1 MAHDG
6 NNNKEQCAKV
16 IYLKLKK
23 FEKDLKECNDEN
35 ERLAYNLENLKEFL
49 WEYEKDSFKPKNKL
63 MSDKEMRKKI
73 KQNLQKFNRIIEEQK
88 SQQSKRPQ
96 RSKTLS
102 RRRTIKKARNQNSR
116 IMTLGGTRKKNNMSV
131 MYNMGSCNSDNE
143 AMSNFA
149 RVPLSGG
156 RRRRRR
162 SRRRSPKRTQKK
174 RRKRV
179 KSRRR
184 RTVRRRRRRR

>member
-1 MAHDG
+1 MAHDE
-6 NNNKEQCAKV
+6 NNNKEKYAKV

-23 FEKDLKECNDEN
+23 FEKDLKKCNDEN

-63 MSDKEMRKKI
+63 MSDKDMRKKI

-88 SQQSKRPQ
+88 SQESKRPQ

-102 RRRTIKKARNQNSR
+102 RQKTIDKSKKQISRTK
-116 IMTLGGTRKKNNMSV
+116 TLGGTRKKNNMGV

-162 SRRRSPKRTQKK
+162 SRRRTPKRTQKK

>member
-1 MAHDG
+1 MEHDE
-6 NNNKEQCAKV
+6 NNNKEKYAKF

-23 FEKDLKECNDEN
+23 FEKDLKECNDKN
-35 ERLAYNLENLKEFL
+35 QRLAYNLENLKEFL
-49 WEYEKDSFKPKNKL
+49 WEYEKNSFKPKNKL

-88 SQQSKRPQ
+88 SRKSKRPQ

-102 RRRTIKKARNQNSR
+102 RRKTIDKSKKQISR
-116 IMTLGGTRKKNNMSV
+116 IMTLGGTRKKNNMNA
-131 MYNMGSCNSDNE
+131 MYNMGSCSSDNE

-162 SRRRSPKRTQKK
+162 SRHRSPKRTQKK